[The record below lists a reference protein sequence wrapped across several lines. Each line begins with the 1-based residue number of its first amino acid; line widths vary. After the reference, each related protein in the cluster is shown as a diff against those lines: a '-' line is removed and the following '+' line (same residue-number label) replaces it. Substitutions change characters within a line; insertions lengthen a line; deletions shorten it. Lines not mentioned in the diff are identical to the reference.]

1 MGDER
6 GIGCLLLDK
15 EKHEKPSSLKKDS
28 CNLRKVKFQPHD
40 EVADEIIYSQG
51 HQRGQLKTV

>member
-40 EVADEIIYSQG
+40 EVADEII
-51 HQRGQLKTV
+51 